1 MRPMA
6 KADATHSRA
15 ELYHL
20 EPDGEDDRTALVAD
34 SVVRHLRS
42 CLQTTRAQPSEMCS
56 SCLHHI
62 ETAVQA
68 YLRHTHGVTPVSSP
82 AARGGLAPW
91 QSRRAQEM
99 MRSRLD
105 EAIPVAEL
113 ARAVSL
119 SPGHFVRA
127 FKQTTGQ
134 PPHRWLI
141 EQRIDKA
148 KQLLIGTTLSLGEI
162 ALACGFADQSH
173 FTRMFS
179 RVTHSTPGA
188 WRRDKRSH
196 PPAADAD
203 LLRTAETEEQ
213 RYLNLIQPQAEALAG
228 NLVTVA

>member
-1 MRPMA
+1 MLPMA

-15 ELYHL
+15 QAKLYHPKP
-20 EPDGEDDRTALVAD
+20 EGEDDRTALVGD
-34 SVVRHLRS
+34 PVFRHLRP
-42 CLQTTRAQPSEMCS
+42 CLQTARARHSEMCS
-56 SCLHHI
+56 SCLDHL

-68 YLRHTHGVTPVSSP
+68 YFRNTHSVIPISP
-82 AARGGLAPW
+82 PETRGGLAPW

-105 EAIPVAEL
+105 EAVSLAEL
-113 ARAVSL
+113 ARALSL
-119 SPGHFVRA
+119 SPSHFARA

-134 PPHRWLI
+134 PPHRWLM

-179 RVTHSTPGA
+179 RVTHSSPGA
-188 WRRDKRSH
+188 WRRHERSN
-196 PPAADAD
+196 PPATDA
-203 LLRTAETEEQ
+203 A
-213 RYLNLIQPQAEALAG
+213 
-228 NLVTVA
+228 